1 MRLEKLRREF
11 VPLAY
16 FRPVILV
23 HWDLRPR
30 FGIEIRVTPDG
41 GDQIRRSDG
50 GLFAESP
57 TVQQFTDVSHATFPP
72 QPQLLA
78 SAPLPSAWGPDA
90 NRTPCGASEL
100 RWSPRLPSL
109 RHPAI

>member
-1 MRLEKLRREF
+1 VAF
-11 VPLAY
+11 AD

-57 TVQQFTDVSHATFPP
+57 TVQQFTDVSHLSGQSF
-72 QPQLLA
+72 LEVV
-78 SAPLPSAWGPDA
+78 LPVAVGD
-90 NRTPCGASEL
+90 
-100 RWSPRLPSL
+100 LPFET
-109 RHPAI
+109 